1 MGATTF
7 GPAHIIPRDTLHL
20 GIQFTFLTL
29 YLCRSKLHHSPSSI
43 FRQLMAPRLL
53 ISMSFKASLLNQVQI
68 HLPSRLLRINPI
80 SLASNY
86 KHLQIRHPITCLR
99 VPMGTIST
107 KQPRRLTKSR
117 SSTTSR
123 TCQCSSSTT
132 ATTSCV
138 PCACKKSSISTTRGS
153 SERTRSSQ
161 GSSPV

>member
-29 YLCRSKLHHSPSSI
+29 YLCRSKLPHSPSSI

-53 ISMSFKASLLNQVQI
+53 ISMSFKVSHLNQVQI
-68 HLPSRLLRINPI
+68 HLPSSLLRINPI
-80 SLASNY
+80 SLASTY

-132 ATTSCV
+132 ATMSCV
-138 PCACKKSSISTTRGS
+138 PSACKKSSTSTTRGS

-161 GSSPV
+161 GTSPV

>member
-7 GPAHIIPRDTLHL
+7 GPAHIIPRGTLHL
-20 GIQFTFLTL
+20 GIQFTSLTL

-43 FRQLMAPRLL
+43 FRQLMAPRHL

-68 HLPSRLLRINPI
+68 NLPSRLLRINPI
-80 SLASNY
+80 SLPYTY
-86 KHLQIRHPITCLR
+86 KHLQIRHPITCSR

-107 KQPRRLTKSR
+107 KQPRKLTKSR

-123 TCQCSSSTT
+123 TFQCSSSTT

-153 SERTRSSQ
+153 SERTRSSR